1 MKENTFKAVIFDLD
15 GVITQTAG
23 VHSAAWKRMF
33 DKYLKERASKYNETF
48 KEFSHQKDYLT
59 YVDGKPRYEGVA
71 SFLESRGIELPYGAP
86 SDEPDKE
93 TICGLGNRKDR
104 TFNETLKTDGV
115 KVFPSTTAFIKE
127 LHSRNIRT
135 GVASS
140 SKNCKNVL
148 EAAGLE
154 GLFETRVDGKVSAE
168 LNLKG
173 KPQPDIFTKACDN
186 LGVAYEESVIVEDAV
201 SGVQAGRNGR
211 FGMVLGIARENN
223 QNELRKHGAD
233 IVISDMDEISVNDID
248 EWFQEGLPED
258 QWKLSYYDYDQGMEK
273 TREALLT
280 IGNGYFGTRGTFEE
294 SCAGEYNYPG
304 TYIAGTYNRLKTRV
318 GDRDIENEDFVNCP
332 NWLPVNFKIDDS
344 EWFDVNNTTIKSFER
359 HMNFKTGLLS
369 RDMVVIDDKG
379 RETRIHSERLASM
392 RNPHRAGLR
401 YTLTPLNYEGK
412 ITFVTGLNG
421 AIINDGVERYRKL
434 NQQHLKP
441 YSQKAR
447 QNKQYLTV
455 ETTQSGIFISEAA
468 NINVCT
474 GGNVIESEMEH
485 EESEGAIYSRFQI
498 KVEKN
503 QPITV
508 EKLVTIFTSRDNGVE
523 DSSKAAAAEL
533 RKVRGFEAMKKESMD
548 EWDKLWKEMD
558 VIVEGDRFSQKLLR
572 LHMAHL
578 MVTASPHNVDIDA
591 GVTARGL
598 HGEAYRGHIF
608 WDELYILPF
617 YFIHFPAVARSLL
630 MYRYRRLYEARKY
643 ALQNG
648 YEGAMFPW
656 QSGSTGREETQ
667 VVHLN
672 PLTGEWG
679 PDHSSLQRHISL
691 AIALNIWQYYHITND
706 VEFIENYGAEMF
718 LEICRFWASK
728 AEYDGNDGRYHID
741 KVMGPDEFHEKYPD
755 RDEGGIKDNTYTN
768 LMAVWA
774 FDRAFDLLG
783 VLGDRTKNQLLA
795 KIKLTDDE
803 LERWRDIEQ
812 NMRIVVKDDI
822 LAQFD
827 GYFDLKELNWDVYRK
842 KYDNIYRM
850 DRILKAEGKSPDD
863 YKVSKQADTL
873 MTFYNLNEEEVSG
886 ILNNLGYHLSDN
898 YLAKNLDYYLRRT
911 SHGSTLSRVVHS
923 LLASMAG
930 DEELSWK
937 LYQEALASDY
947 NDIQGGTTGEGIH
960 VGVMA
965 GTVMIA
971 LTTYAGLKYNGE
983 HLRLNPN
990 LPKWWKRI
998 RFHMKFKGAD
1008 YTFDVKSKELSV
1020 KAEDCKGEES
1030 LIFVNDRE
1038 QKLPN
1043 NEWVSISI

>member
-1 MKENTFKAVIFDLD
+1 MKENSFKAVIFDLD
-15 GVITQTAG
+15 GVITQTAA
-23 VHSAAWKRMF
+23 VHSAAWKKMF
-33 DKYLKERASKYNETF
+33 DEFLKKHASENNESF
-48 KEFSHQKDYLT
+48 KEFTHQQDYLN

-71 SFLESRGIELPYGAP
+71 SFVESRGIKLPYGDP
-86 SDEPDKE
+86 SDDPDKE

-104 TFNETLKTDGV
+104 KFNETLKTDGV

-127 LHSRNIRT
+127 LHARSIRT

-154 GLFETRVDGKVSAE
+154 HLFETRVDGAVSAE
-168 LNLKG
+168 LKLKG
-173 KPQPDIFTKACDN
+173 KPRPDIFTKACDN

-223 QNELRKHGAD
+223 HNELRKHGAD
-233 IVISDMDEISVNDID
+233 VVINDMDEISIEDVE
-248 EWFQEGLPED
+248 EWFRKGLPED
-258 QWKLSYYDYDQGMEK
+258 QWKLSYYDYDPGKEK

-280 IGNGYFGTRGTFEE
+280 VGNGYFGTRGAFEE
-294 SCAGEYNYPG
+294 TNANDNNYPG

-318 GDRDIENEDFVNCP
+318 GDRDVENEDFVNCP
-332 NWLPVNFKIDDS
+332 NWLPVTFKIDGE
-344 EWFDVNNTTIKSFER
+344 EWFDINETKINSFER
-359 HMNFKTGLLS
+359 HLNFKTGILS
-369 RDMVVIDDKG
+369 RQMVVKDGKG
-379 RETRIHSERLASM
+379 RETLIKSERLASM
-392 RNPHRAGLR
+392 KNPHHAGLR
-401 YTLTPLNYEGK
+401 YSLTPLNYEGEISFK
-412 ITFVTGLNG
+412 TGLNG
-421 AIINDGVERYRKL
+421 DIINDGVERYRKL

-441 YSQKAR
+441 HSQKAKE
-447 QNKQYLTV
+447 NKQFLTV
-455 ETTQSGIFISEAA
+455 ETTQSGIYISEAA
-468 NINVCT
+468 HLTVYE
-474 GGNVIESEMEH
+474 GNNEIQPEFGHH
-485 EESEGAIYSRFQI
+485 ETNGAIYSTFKI
-498 KVEKN
+498 KAKRN
-503 QPITV
+503 QPLSLDKTV
-508 EKLVTIFTSRDNGVE
+508 AIFTSRDTGEE
-523 DSSKAAAAEL
+523 DSSKASMKEL
-533 RKVRGFEAMKKESMD
+533 RKIVGYDSMRDESMA

-558 VIVEGDRFSQKLLR
+558 VEVDGDRFSQKLLR

-578 MVTASPHNVDIDA
+578 MVSASPHNVNIDA

-617 YFIHFPAVARSLL
+617 YFIHFPDVAKSLL
-630 MYRYRRLYEARKY
+630 LYRYRRLDEARKY
-643 ALQNG
+643 AAEYG
-648 YEGAMFPW
+648 YEGTMFPW

-679 PDHSSLQRHISL
+679 PDHSALQRHISL
-691 AIALNIWQYYHITND
+691 AIAFNIWQYYHTTND
-706 VEFIENYGAEMF
+706 LEFLKKYGAEMF

-728 AEYDGNDGRYHID
+728 AEYDGDDQRYHID

-774 FDRAFDLLG
+774 LDRAFDILSLIDG
-783 VLGDRTKNQLLA
+783 EERQRVLS

-812 NMRIVVKDDI
+812 NMKVVVEDDI
-822 LAQFD
+822 LAQYD
-827 GYFDLKELNWDVYRK
+827 GYFELEELDWDTYRK
-842 KYDNIYRM
+842 KYDNIHRM

-873 MTFYNLNEEEVSG
+873 MTFYNLNEEEVTG
-886 ILNNLGYHLSDN
+886 ILSNLGYNLSDD
-898 YLAKNLDYYLRRT
+898 YLAKNLEYYLKRT

-930 DEELSWK
+930 DNELSWK

-983 HLRLNPN
+983 HLRLSPY

-998 RFHMKFKGAD
+998 GFHMKFKGTG
-1008 YTFDVKSKELSV
+1008 YTFDIKSNELKVKTNNP
-1020 KAEDCKGEES
+1020 AGEES
-1030 LIFVNDRE
+1030 LIYVNDME
-1038 QKLPN
+1038 QTLPHN
-1043 NEWVSISI
+1043 KWVTISI